1 MPIVFWVVLYV
12 ESLTGS
18 TKKRVASQHL
28 DRSGTLH
35 QLTLDYFVVPGEVHL
50 AESKVYLVHGSC
62 LFEVNSAP
70 VVCSITIIYTNV

>member
-1 MPIVFWVVLYV
+1 MPIVFWVVVYV

-18 TKKRVASQHL
+18 AKKHVACQHL

-35 QLTLDYFVVPGEVHL
+35 QLTLHYFLVAGEVHL

-70 VVCSITIIYTNV
+70 VVCSVTTIDTNA